1 MPRPS
6 KNIRLANKATED
18 ELSSLLAPPSG
29 FQYQLAVVHALNLT
43 EAERNRCW
51 DLLEQNMKD
60 MYIESSWGWHPAD
73 KLEELFHPDARFI
86 LVRRMLAEGLSEVVA
101 FLSFRFDMEE
111 GEEVAYLTTLDANT
125 AANAPALK
133 LYESLGFVLHP
144 TSPGYVDEGSES
156 DEEWVDEDEETDDY
170 RILYCRCA

>member
-1 MPRPS
+1 M
-6 KNIRLANKATED
+6 LA
-18 ELSSLLAPPSG
+18 SLTHAR
-29 FQYQLAVVHALNLT
+29 YQLAVVHALNLT

-60 MYIESSWGWHPAD
+60 MYIKSSWGWHPAD

-111 GEEVAYLTTLDANT
+111 GEEVAYLYEVHVCSSCRRQGLGRILTDQIRRIASHYKMSSVMLTVFE
-125 AANAPALK
+125 ANAPALK
-133 LYESLGFVLHP
+133 LYESLG
-144 TSPGYVDEGSES
+144 YVYQYMTPSN
-156 DEEWVDEDEETDDY
+156 Y
-170 RILYCRCA
+170 